1 MKVCKSF
8 ILKEMKRME
17 QTKFER
23 FSLKPFIIEA
33 LEKELKFFEP
43 TEIQERLIPSI
54 KKGESAI
61 GQSQTGTGKTHA
73 YLLPLINKIE
83 PERKEVQVVITAPT
97 RELATQIYNEVGKVI
112 VFSPEEI
119 TAKLYIGGTD
129 KQRTIDKLKSQPQIV
144 VGTPGRIND
153 LVKEQALIINKVRSF
168 VVDEADLMLDM
179 GFIKEVDMVASQMPD
194 NLQILVFSA
203 TIPEKL
209 KPFLKKYLENP
220 KFTHVAPKQA
230 TAAKIEHVLV
240 PSRHRDK
247 IKLVHE
253 MLVSFNPFLAIVFTN
268 TKKKADEVA
277 DALLEKGLKVGRI
290 HGDLSPRDRKK
301 MMKQIN
307 DLDYQYVVA
316 TDLAARGIDIKGV
329 SHVINFEIP
338 TTELDFYIHRVGRTA
353 RAGSS
358 GIAVTLFDSSDE
370 DALNKLEKLGIEFVN
385 RDFVSGEW
393 KDIDDRA
400 RRQKR
405 KKVTDDVDALAKSI
419 VQKPKNVK
427 PGYKKKMNREMEQIK
442 KRKRRLTRKSK

>member
-1 MKVCKSF
+1 
-8 ILKEMKRME
+8 ME
-17 QTKFER
+17 KTKFER

-33 LEKELKFFEP
+33 IKKELNFYEP
-43 TEIQERLIPSI
+43 TEIQERIIPSI
-54 KKGESAI
+54 LNGESVI

-73 YLLPLINKIE
+73 YLLPLVSNLEVDK
-83 PERKEVQVVITAPT
+83 KEVQIVITAPT
-97 RELATQIYNEVGKVI
+97 RELAVQIHKEVTRLI
-112 VFSPEEI
+112 EFTNDEI
-119 TAKLYIGGTD
+119 TAKCFIGGTD
-129 KQRTIDKLKSQPQIV
+129 KQRTIEKLKTQPQIV

-153 LVKEQALIINKVRSF
+153 LVNENALIVNRVRSL

-179 GFIKEVDMVASQMPD
+179 GFIKEVDMVAGKMPEK
-194 NLQILVFSA
+194 LQILVFSA

-209 KPFLKKYLENP
+209 KPFLKKYLDNP
-220 KFTHVAPKQA
+220 RFTHVAPKQP

-247 IKLVHE
+247 IKLVHD

-277 DALLEKGLKVGRI
+277 DGLIARGLKVGRI

-307 DLDYQYVVA
+307 DLEFQYVVA

-329 SHVINFEIP
+329 SHIINYEIP

-358 GIAVTLFDSSDE
+358 GIAVTIYETSDE
-370 DALNKLEKLGIEFVN
+370 DALIKLEKMGVEFIN
-385 RDFVSGEW
+385 RDFVAEEW
-393 KDIDDRA
+393 KELDDRK
-400 RRQKR
+400 RRQSRKR
-405 KKVTDDVDALAKSI
+405 VADEVDALAKSI
-419 VQKPKNVK
+419 VQKPKKVK
-427 PGYKKKMNREMEQIK
+427 PGYKKKMGREMDEIK
-442 KRKRRLTRKSK
+442 KRKRRLDRKKK

>member
-1 MKVCKSF
+1 
-8 ILKEMKRME
+8 ME
-17 QTKFER
+17 KTKFER

-33 LEKELKFFEP
+33 LSSELKFFEP

-54 KKGESAI
+54 LKGESAI

-73 YLLPLINKIE
+73 YLLPLLNKID
-83 PERKEVQVVITAPT
+83 PDRKEVQVVITAPT
-97 RELATQIYNEVGKVI
+97 RELATQIYNEVVKVI
-112 VFSPEEI
+112 AFSKEEI
-119 TAKLYIGGTD
+119 LAKCYIGGTD
-129 KQRTIDKLKSQPQIV
+129 KQRTIDKLKTQPQIV

-153 LVKEQALIINKVRSF
+153 LVKEQALIVNKVRTF

-220 KFTHVAPKQA
+220 KFTHVAPKQV

-240 PSRHRDK
+240 PTRHRDK
-247 IKLVHE
+247 IKLVHD
-253 MLVSFNPFLAIVFTN
+253 MLVKFNPFLAIVFTN
-268 TKKKADEVA
+268 TKKNADEVA
-277 DALLEKGLKVGRI
+277 NALLEKGLKVGRI

-307 DLDYQYVVA
+307 DLDFQYVVA

-329 SHVINFEIP
+329 SHVINYEIP

-385 RDFVSGEW
+385 RDFVGGEW
-393 KDIDDRA
+393 KDLDDRQ

-405 KKVTDDVDALAKSI
+405 KRVADEADALAKSI
-419 VQKPKNVK
+419 VQKPKKVK
-427 PGYKKKMNREMEQIK
+427 PGYKKKMTREMDQIK
-442 KRKRRLTRKSK
+442 KRKRRLDKKSR